1 MQLHIVVPG
10 LLWPKDSLNDITRD
24 LDLSALATLLGR
36 GRLERHP
43 PLPLEHW
50 LGKALGVHSEETPF
64 GALRL
69 LGEGLDPG
77 NSEWLCADPV
87 HLRFS
92 RDTLVVGGATELDLA
107 QHEATQL
114 VAELNAHL
122 AGFGEFIAPHPRRW
136 YLRLKRPAHLSTHPL
151 STVTGR
157 TIEPFLP
164 QGDDARAWRSFINEA
179 QVLLH
184 NHPLNTAREAAGR
197 PTANSLWL
205 WGAGALPASVTPT
218 IAATH
223 VHAGHPLALG
233 LAKCAGMAATPVP
246 DRANGANGTN
256 GAVPQSLTFLENL
269 VEAAQTLDASTW
281 RSGLA
286 QLEARWFAPLLAALQ
301 TRRLQQLRLTA
312 LGDAA
317 TIDVTISAG
326 DLWKLWRRPQ
336 SLSDILQ

>member
-10 LLWPKDSLNDITRD
+10 LLWPKDSLNEITRG
-24 LDLSALATLLGR
+24 LGQRGLPALATLLGR
-36 GRLERHP
+36 GCLERHP

-50 LGKALGVHSEETPF
+50 LGKAFGIHTEETPF

-69 LGEGLDPG
+69 LGDGLDPG
-77 NSEWLCADPV
+77 ADAWLCADPV

-122 AGFGEFIAPHPRRW
+122 AEFGEFIAPHPRRW
-136 YLRLKRPAHLSTHPL
+136 YLRLKRPPHLSTHTL

-164 QGDDARAWRSFINEA
+164 QGDDARAWRRFINEA

-205 WGAGALPASVTPT
+205 WGAGALPSGAVAPV
-218 IAATH
+218 AH
-223 VHAGHPLALG
+223 VHANHPLALG
-233 LAKCAGMAATPVP
+233 LAKLAGIAATPAP
-246 DRANGANGTN
+246 ARAND
-256 GAVPQSLTFLENL
+256 AVPQSLTFLEDL
-269 VEAAQTLDASTW
+269 GEAAQTLDAMTW
-281 RSGLA
+281 RAGLA
-286 QLEARWFAPLLAALQ
+286 ELEANWFAPLLVALKL
-301 TRRLQQLRLTA
+301 RRLQQLRLTA

-317 TIDVTISAG
+317 TIDVTINAG
-326 DLWKLWRRPQ
+326 DLRKFWRRPQ